1 MKNQRHAFIAAA
13 AVAIAGTVGM
23 ASWIALDPVALR
35 GQPSV
40 ATAPGNAPSA
50 VTETEAAVLP
60 PPDAGALAEAET
72 PAVDAAAAPANPAP
86 SRAAAPAPPR
96 TVPAP
101 RWVPPA
107 KEPSERT
114 EPAER
119 SERGE
124 PLEPSEPRT
133 EPTERPEPAE
143 PQFVEVTIPMNAVLG
158 VRLSTSL
165 SSETAEVEDRV
176 EASVTRDVIANGRL
190 AVPAGTRLLG
200 SVNEVTRG
208 GKFSEKARLG
218 VRFHTLV
225 LADGTRAPIRVDS
238 VVREGESQARASAAK
253 IGIGTV
259 GGAIIGGIMSGKKG
273 AVIGGMAGAGAGA
286 ATVATGQ
293 RSIASLS
300 AGTPLS
306 VRLTSP
312 VTLTIER
319 DK

>member
-1 MKNQRHAFIAAA
+1 MNQRHAFIAAA
-13 AVAIAGTVGM
+13 VVAIAGTVGM
-23 ASWIALDPVALR
+23 AGWIALDPEVLR
-35 GQPSV
+35 GTSV
-40 ATAPGNAPSA
+40 VVAAPAAVAPA

-60 PPDAGALAEAET
+60 PPDAAELEAAL
-72 PAVDAAAAPANPAP
+72 PAAAP
-86 SRAAAPAPPR
+86 RAAAPK

-101 RWVPPA
+101 RWESPA
-107 KEPSERT
+107 ART
-114 EPAER
+114 PIARSKPAPAVQ
-119 SERGE
+119 
-124 PLEPSEPRT
+124 PLEPVA
-133 EPTERPEPAE
+133 PTERRTERAEPAE
-143 PQFVEVTIPMNAVLG
+143 PVEPAEPSFIEVTIPANAVLG

-165 SSETAEVEDRV
+165 SSETAELEDRV
-176 EASVTRDVIANGRL
+176 EASVTRDVIAGGRV

-225 LADGTRAPIRVDS
+225 LADGTRAAVRVDS
-238 VVREGESQARASAAK
+238 VVREGESKARASAAK

-259 GGAIIGGIMSGKKG
+259 GGAIIGGIMKGRKG
-273 AVIGGMAGAGAGA
+273 AAIGGVAGAGAGA

-293 RSIASLS
+293 RSIASLG

>member
-1 MKNQRHAFIAAA
+1 MNQRHALIAAA

-23 ASWIALDPVALR
+23 AGWIALDPETLSGQSVVVGTPAAVA
-35 GQPSV
+35 PI
-40 ATAPGNAPSA
+40 

-60 PPDAGALAEAET
+60 PPDAAELE
-72 PAVDAAAAPANPAP
+72 AAPPAQP
-86 SRAAAPAPPR
+86 PVASAVPASAPRADAPK

-101 RWVPPA
+101 RLESPA
-107 KEPSERT
+107 ARTPIARSEAA

-119 SERGE
+119 AERAE
-124 PLEPSEPRT
+124 PVEPAEPSEPR
-133 EPTERPEPAE
+133 
-143 PQFVEVTIPMNAVLG
+143 FIEVTIPANAVLG
-158 VRLSTSL
+158 VRLSRAL
-165 SSETAEVEDRV
+165 SSETAQIEDDV

-218 VRFHTLV
+218 IRFHTLV
-225 LADGTRAPIRVDS
+225 LAGGTRAPVRVDS
-238 VVREGESQARASAAK
+238 VVRESESQARASAAK

-273 AVIGGMAGAGAGA
+273 AVVGGIAGAGAGA

-293 RSIASLS
+293 RSIASLG

>member
-1 MKNQRHAFIAAA
+1 MNQRHAFIAAA
-13 AVAIAGTVGM
+13 AVAIAGTVEM
-23 ASWIALDPVALR
+23 AGWIALEPDTLN
-35 GQPSV
+35 GQPVVVGTAAVV
-40 ATAPGNAPSA
+40 APV

-60 PPDAGALAEAET
+60 PPDAAEL
-72 PAVDAAAAPANPAP
+72 DAAPPVTSAGP
-86 SRAAAPAPPR
+86 APAPRADAPK

-101 RWVPPA
+101 RWESAAARTGIARSEAAGPA
-107 KEPSERT
+107 ARAERAEPVQPAEPRTERAEPSE
-114 EPAER
+114 PV
-119 SERGE
+119 
-124 PLEPSEPRT
+124 EPSEPRF
-133 EPTERPEPAE
+133 R
-143 PQFVEVTIPMNAVLG
+143 EVTIPANAVLG
-158 VRLSTSL
+158 VRLSGAL
-165 SSETAEVEDRV
+165 SSETAQIEDDV

-225 LADGTRAPIRVDS
+225 LADGTRAPVRVDS
-238 VVREGESQARASAAK
+238 VVREGESQARAAAAK

-273 AVIGGMAGAGAGA
+273 AVVGGIAGAGAGA

-293 RSIASLS
+293 RSIASLG